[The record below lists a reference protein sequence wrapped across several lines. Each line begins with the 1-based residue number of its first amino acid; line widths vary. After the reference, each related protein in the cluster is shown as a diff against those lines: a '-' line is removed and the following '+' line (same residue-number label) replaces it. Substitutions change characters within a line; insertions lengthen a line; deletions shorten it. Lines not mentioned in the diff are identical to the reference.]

1 MLTKLAF
8 QNFKAWERCAI
19 DLGRITVLIGP
30 NGSGKS
36 SLLQALGLLKQSR
49 NQKSP
54 FWNGPYESLGRF
66 EDVVSSWG
74 DRRNIRFSLSLTDSL
89 PQGIPNVSGQ
99 YECDYTCVLDASG
112 VVEHKAEYHFAGGSM
127 MAEYDFRTTNG
138 TVGVWPS
145 DLLHPAQIRPG
156 NSIALPSHFRYPPK
170 ETEMR
175 RAGQGLHDIVLNHL
189 SNTHIV
195 KTQRAVNAA
204 SYTAKPTGDDF
215 TDAGDVVN
223 FVAYQHDVCDH
234 LSAQL
239 SQIFEENIE
248 LSAKFLP
255 DYRVMLELGR
265 VREHTNIAHEG
276 AGIQNIIWPLA
287 QMAASPSES
296 LIALEEP
303 EVHLHPKAQ
312 AQIGPVLNEITTL
325 EEKQFIVTTQSEH
338 ILMGFLTEAV
348 KSGASPDD
356 FRVYYCTSHN
366 RVAEIEELRL
376 DPNGGLDGGLKGFF
390 EAGFEETQRYLEAL
404 TARNS
409 G

>member
-112 VVEHKAEYHFAGGSM
+112 VVEHKAEYHFASGSM

-145 DLLHPAQIRPG
+145 DLLHPVQIRHG
-156 NSIALPSHFRYPPK
+156 SSIALPSHFRYPMR
-170 ETEMR
+170 EIRMR
-175 RAGQGLHDIVLNHL
+175 RAVQGLRDIILNHL

-223 FVAYQHDVCDH
+223 FVAYQHDVCDY

-265 VREHTNIAHEG
+265 AREHTNIAHEG
-276 AGIQNIIWPLA
+276 AGLQNIIWPLA
-287 QMAASPSES
+287 QMAASPAES

-312 AQIGPVLNEITTL
+312 AQIGPVLNEITTF
-325 EEKQFIVTTQSEH
+325 EDKQFIVTTQSEH

-348 KSGASPDD
+348 KSRTSPDD
-356 FRVYYCTSHN
+356 FRIYYCTSHN